1 MSEKVKSAL
10 PSAIKVKNLQKTIS
24 IEEKLVIKKAD
35 LKKMNE
41 MLT

>member
-10 PSAIKVKNLQKTIS
+10 PSAIKVKNRQKTIS
-24 IEEKLVIKKAD
+24 IEEKLLVKKAD
-35 LKKMNE
+35 LKKINE